1 MERKK
6 ERRDSFQMA
15 DPLGKYIR
23 AIAKYPGSILAKTKI
38 TPGQVTVAGLLAN
51 CAVAYFIAQGSLS
64 FFVMG
69 ILIWIAGF
77 FDALDGSVARHTGR
91 VTKFGSFFDS
101 VLDRYSDSVIYL
113 GILVYFLRS
122 DNADYVILVTV
133 AMIGSLAVSY
143 VRAKAESLDLECE
156 VGLMGRT
163 ARIVLLGAA
172 FCIGQVFWGLLIV
185 AVLTHLTVLQRI
197 LYVRKKLTKI
207 SR

>member
-1 MERKK
+1 
-6 ERRDSFQMA
+6 MA

-23 AIAKYPGSILAKTKI
+23 IMARYPGRILAKTKI
-38 TPGQVTVAGLLAN
+38 TPDQVTVIGLLAN
-51 CAVAYFIAQGSLS
+51 CVVAYFIAQGNLS
-64 FFVMG
+64 YLAMG
-69 ILIWIAGF
+69 ILIWVAGF

-113 GILVYFLRS
+113 GILAYFLKS
-122 DNADYVILVTV
+122 ANAGYVMLLAV

-156 VGLMGRT
+156 VGLMPRT

-172 FCIGQVFWGLLIV
+172 FCIGQVFWGLLII
-185 AVLTHLTVLQRI
+185 ALLSHLTVLQRI
-197 LYVRKKLTKI
+197 LHVRKKLT
-207 SR
+207 

>member
-1 MERKK
+1 
-6 ERRDSFQMA
+6 MA

-38 TPGQVTVAGLLAN
+38 TPDQVTIVGLLAN
-51 CAVAYFIAQGSLS
+51 CAAAYFIAQGGLS

-69 ILIWIAGF
+69 ILIWITGF
-77 FDALDGSVARHTGR
+77 FDALDGSVARHTLR

-113 GILVYFLRS
+113 GILAYFLRLG
-122 DNADYVILVTV
+122 NADYVILVTV

-156 VGLMGRT
+156 VGLMPRT
-163 ARIVLLGAA
+163 NRIVLLGAA

-197 LYVRKKLTKI
+197 LHVRKKLT
-207 SR
+207 

>member
-1 MERKK
+1 
-6 ERRDSFQMA
+6 MA

-23 AIAKYPGSILAKTKI
+23 IIARYPGALLARTGI
-38 TPGQVTVAGLLAN
+38 TPDQVTILGLLAN
-51 CAVAYFIAQGSLS
+51 CAAAFFIARWSLS
-64 FFVMG
+64 YLMIG

-77 FDALDGSVARHTGR
+77 FDALDGSVARATGR

-113 GILVYFLRS
+113 GILAYFLRS
-122 DNADYVILVTV
+122 GNANYVILVTV

-143 VRAKAESLDLECE
+143 VRAKAGSLDLECE
-156 VGLMGRT
+156 VGLMPRT

-172 FCIGQVFWGLLIV
+172 FCVGQVFWGLLIV

-197 LYVRKKLTKI
+197 LYVRKKLT
-207 SR
+207 

>member
-1 MERKK
+1 
-6 ERRDSFQMA
+6 MA
-15 DPLGKYIR
+15 DPLGRYIR
-23 AIAKYPGSILAKTKI
+23 AIAKYPGSVLAKTKI
-38 TPGQVTVAGLLAN
+38 TPNQVTILGLLAN
-51 CAVAYFIAQGSLS
+51 CAAAYFIAKGGLS

-69 ILIWIAGF
+69 ILIWTAGF
-77 FDALDGSVARHTGR
+77 FDALDGSVARRTLR

-113 GILVYFLRS
+113 GIIAYFLRS
-122 DNADYVILVTV
+122 AGADYIMLAAA

-172 FCIGQVFWGLLIV
+172 FCIGQVFWGLLVV

-197 LYVRKKLTKI
+197 LYVRKKLTEKADD
-207 SR
+207 

>member
-1 MERKK
+1 
-6 ERRDSFQMA
+6 MA

-23 AIAKYPGSILAKTKI
+23 IMAKYPGSILAKTKI
-38 TPGQVTVAGLLAN
+38 TPDQVTIIGLLAN
-51 CAVAYFIAQGSLS
+51 CIVAYFIARGNLS

-69 ILIWIAGF
+69 ILIWTAGF

-91 VTKFGSFFDS
+91 ITKFGSFLDS

-113 GILVYFLRS
+113 GILVYFLKLS
-122 DNADYVILVTV
+122 NAGYVILVAV

-143 VRAKAESLDLECE
+143 IRAKAESLDLECE
-156 VGLMGRT
+156 VGLMPRT

-197 LYVRKKLTKI
+197 LHVRKSIT
-207 SR
+207 